1 MASMSEPHDS
11 IFRIK
16 QPTELVPPASDDPDI
31 LRQRASDGFL
41 EETSHCPTS
50 SSELPIE
57 ERRKPVGHIQAE
69 RLIAPDESHDA
80 SSGDSGF
87 LLQGFV
93 RDFALGDCS
102 PKQVGNRRD

>member
-1 MASMSEPHDS
+1 MSEPHDS

-16 QPTELVPPASDDPDI
+16 QPTELVPRRVMTPTFCGNGLATV
-31 LRQRASDGFL
+31 FL
-41 EETSHCPTS
+41 KRLPIV
-50 SSELPIE
+50 LPLPPRFPIE

-93 RDFALGDCS
+93 RDVRDIALGDCS